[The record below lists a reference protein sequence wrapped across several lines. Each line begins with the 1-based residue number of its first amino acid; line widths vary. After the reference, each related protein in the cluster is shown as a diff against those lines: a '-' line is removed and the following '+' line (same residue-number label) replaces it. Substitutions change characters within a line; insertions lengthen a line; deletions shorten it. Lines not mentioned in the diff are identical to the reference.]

1 MNNRQL
7 TFWLKRLNSP
17 LGLHVAAVAVL
28 AILVAFLAVRFAF
41 DWSAARGGAADV
53 LANKQLQWRTLELQ
67 NQPLRGLEPRVEAT
81 RNQIDAFYKKRIPAN
96 YSVIAARI
104 GEVQVHAGARLT
116 RVQYTPQPSNADLTE
131 IVLDVAVSGDYKQIM
146 HFVNGLER
154 EQTFFVIRAMALNE
168 QQGGMVNLRL
178 RLSTWLRPAD
188 AAALPPSQPSE
199 SSPSNQKPTAKPA
212 RAAKEGM

>member
-1 MNNRQL
+1 MNKRQL
-7 TFWLKRLNSP
+7 TFWFKRFNSP
-17 LGLHVAAVAVL
+17 LGLHVVGVTVL
-28 AILVAFLAVRFAF
+28 AILVAILATRFAL

-67 NQPLRGLEPRVEAT
+67 NQPLRGLDQRVDAT

-104 GEVQVHAGARLT
+104 GEVQVRAGARLT

-154 EQTFFVIRAMALNE
+154 EQTFFIIRAMALNE

-188 AAALPPSQPSE
+188 AAALPAQTPSE
-199 SSPSNQKPTAKPA
+199 SSPSTPKPAQKPAH
-212 RAAKEGM
+212 AAKEGM